1 MKRQARRNVTSV
13 TVIYKCLAVE
23 SRDVGITYKWDKS
36 GTLYNQFHY
45 FAKPKCTKNHVKKS
59 TRFHLGPIWHH
70 ESKVLYKEMA
80 GRSNNI
86 FGIQQQRISIKWR
99 DNLES
104 SELSINAIIFNKEI
118 YSSHFSNWLMM
129 INSLCLSEMF

>member
-45 FAKPKCTKNHVKKS
+45 FAKPKCTKNHVKKVPDFIWGQS
-59 TRFHLGPIWHH
+59 DIMRVKFYTRKWLEDQTTSLVF
-70 ESKVLYKEMA
+70 
-80 GRSNNI
+80 NNRG
-86 FGIQQQRISIKWR
+86 FQ
-99 DNLES
+99 
-104 SELSINAIIFNKEI
+104 LSDATI
-118 YSSHFSNWLMM
+118 
-129 INSLCLSEMF
+129 